1 MCFQI
6 LKPNYARDC
15 RNSDAAEVWPV
26 CRNVKFNASSNW
38 YQREL
43 QPWATI
49 VLRYSSKLYMTGRE
63 EDYCKN
69 MCHAAMETG
78 QMNGSQKDFKKI
90 HVMHEKDCGLK
101 CISHVLLRGVGVTD
115 SRKSETVSRYPLL

>member
-1 MCFQI
+1 
-6 LKPNYARDC
+6 
-15 RNSDAAEVWPV
+15 
-26 CRNVKFNASSNW
+26 
-38 YQREL
+38 
-43 QPWATI
+43 
-49 VLRYSSKLYMTGRE
+49 MTGRE

-115 SRKSETVSRYPLL
+115 SRKSETGSRYPLLWDIKIGQSMAVPTLHLQHLFIFSQTQPLLLLLICFNTEEKTE